1 MLKSKNSFEEIK
13 NYNSKKEDLEEEL
26 KVGRNKSSK
35 PMLWVSMISMVMF
48 FAGLTSAYVISMRRD
63 DWVTFEL
70 PDAFYISTI
79 LIILSSITITISQK
93 LLKKDKRELSIVFL
107 LITFLLGITFIWQ
120 QYAGFE
126 DLRNAGLFFTGP
138 TSTVSTSFIIGITF
152 IHVLHLLVGVL
163 VLLVVIYNHF
173 KYRYKSDDLLG
184 FELGAIF
191 WHFVDVLWIYLF
203 FFFYFIR

>member
-1 MLKSKNSFEEIK
+1 MNISEK
-13 NYNSKKEDLEEEL
+13 DLEKEL
-26 KVGRNKSSK
+26 TAGRKKSAK

-63 DWVTFEL
+63 DWVTFDL
-70 PDAFYISTI
+70 PDAFYISTL
-79 LIILSSITITISQK
+79 LIILSSITISTSQRFI
-93 LLKKDKRELSIVFL
+93 KKDKREKSIVFL
-107 LITFLLGITFIWQ
+107 LITFALGIAFVWQ

-138 TSTVSTSFIIGITF
+138 TSTVSTSFIIGITLMHAF
-152 IHVLHLLVGVL
+152 HVFAGIV

-173 KYRYKSDDLLG
+173 KYKYTSDDLLG

>member
-1 MLKSKNSFEEIK
+1 MNISEK
-13 NYNSKKEDLEEEL
+13 DLEKEL
-26 KVGRNKSSK
+26 IIGRKKSAK

-70 PDAFYISTI
+70 PDAFYISTV
-79 LIILSSITITISQK
+79 LIILSSITISISQK
-93 LLKKDKRELSIVFL
+93 LIKKEKRELSIAFL
-107 LITFLLGITFIWQ
+107 LITFALGIAFVWQ

-126 DLRNAGLFFTGP
+126 DLRSAGLFFTGP
-138 TSTVSTSFIIGITF
+138 TSTVSTSFIIGITLMHAL
-152 IHVLHLLVGVL
+152 HVFAGII

-173 KYRYKSDDLLG
+173 NHKYTSDDLLG

>member
-1 MLKSKNSFEEIK
+1 MNISEK
-13 NYNSKKEDLEEEL
+13 DLEKEL
-26 KVGRNKSSK
+26 IIGRKKSAK

-70 PDAFYISTI
+70 PDAFYISTV
-79 LIILSSITITISQK
+79 LIILSSITISISQR
-93 LLKKDKRELSIVFL
+93 LIKKEKRELSIAFL
-107 LITFLLGITFIWQ
+107 LITFALGIAFVWQ

-126 DLRNAGLFFTGP
+126 DLRSAGLFFTGP
-138 TSTVSTSFIIGITF
+138 TSTVSTSFIIGITLMHAL
-152 IHVLHLLVGVL
+152 HVFAGII

-173 KYRYKSDDLLG
+173 NHKYSSDDLLG

-191 WHFVDVLWIYLF
+191 WHFIDVLWIYLF

>member
-1 MLKSKNSFEEIK
+1 MNISEK
-13 NYNSKKEDLEEEL
+13 DLEKEL
-26 KVGRNKSSK
+26 TVGRKKSAK

-70 PDAFYISTI
+70 PDAFYISTV
-79 LIILSSITITISQK
+79 LIILSSITISISQR
-93 LLKKDKRELSIVFL
+93 LIKKSKRELSIAFL
-107 LITFLLGITFIWQ
+107 LITFALGIAFVWQ

-126 DLRNAGLFFTGP
+126 DLRSAGLFFTGP
-138 TSTVSTSFIIGITF
+138 TSTVSTSFIIGITLMHAL
-152 IHVLHLLVGVL
+152 HVFAGII

-173 KYRYKSDDLLG
+173 NHKYTSDDLLG

-191 WHFVDVLWIYLF
+191 WHFIDVLWIYLF

>member
-1 MLKSKNSFEEIK
+1 MNISER
-13 NYNSKKEDLEEEL
+13 DLEKEL
-26 KVGRNKSSK
+26 TAGRKKSAK

-63 DWVTFEL
+63 DWVTFDL
-70 PDAFYISTI
+70 PDAFYISSL
-79 LIILSSITITISQK
+79 LIILSSITISISQR
-93 LLKKDKRELSIVFL
+93 LIKKNKREKSIVFL
-107 LITFLLGITFIWQ
+107 LITFALGIAFVWQ

-138 TSTVSTSFIIGITF
+138 TSTVSTSFIIGITLMHAF
-152 IHVLHLLVGVL
+152 HVFAGIV

-173 KYRYKSDDLLG
+173 KYKYKSDDLLG

>member
-1 MLKSKNSFEEIK
+1 MNISEK
-13 NYNSKKEDLEEEL
+13 DLEKEL
-26 KVGRNKSSK
+26 TIGRKKSAK

-70 PDAFYISTI
+70 PDAFYISTL
-79 LIILSSITITISQK
+79 LIILSSITISISQN
-93 LLKKDKRELSIVFL
+93 LIKKDKIELSIAFL
-107 LITFLLGITFIWQ
+107 LITFALGIAFVWQ

-138 TSTVSTSFIIGITF
+138 TSTVSTSFIIGITLMHAF
-152 IHVLHLLVGVL
+152 HVFAGII

-173 KYRYKSDDLLG
+173 KYKYTSSDLLG
-184 FELGAIF
+184 LELGAIF
-191 WHFVDVLWIYLF
+191 WHFIDVLWIYLF

>member
-1 MLKSKNSFEEIK
+1 MNISEK
-13 NYNSKKEDLEEEL
+13 DLEKEL
-26 KVGRNKSSK
+26 TVGRKKSAK

-70 PDAFYISTI
+70 PDAFYISTV
-79 LIILSSITITISQK
+79 LIILSSITISISQR
-93 LLKKDKRELSIVFL
+93 LIKKEKRELSIAFS
-107 LITFLLGITFIWQ
+107 LITFALGIAFVWQ

-126 DLRNAGLFFTGP
+126 DLRSAGLFFTGP
-138 TSTVSTSFIIGITF
+138 TSTVSTSFIIGITLMHAL
-152 IHVLHLLVGVL
+152 HVFAGII

-173 KYRYKSDDLLG
+173 NHKYTSDDLLG

-191 WHFVDVLWIYLF
+191 WHFIDVLWIYLF